1 MAKNHAPEPATSTS
15 DDRTPSPEDV
25 VPPNDAHFEDGTLR
39 PVEFRADET
48 TSLLPSA
55 AGAGSNESLPSKPAL
70 TTLQMVELNAFWFS
84 YQLYWF
90 LVFVVIVPLQ
100 VSQIAGQKGKGRALS
115 VVSLFAG
122 IINLFLAVFV
132 GALND
137 RASGPRGKRAPY
149 IIGGSI
155 GMAISLFLL
164 WPSISLGQYV
174 ISYALLTASTVVSSV
189 PFNGLIADVTPPEQ
203 KAQVSSIMGGMNLL
217 GYLTGAVVG
226 IFAEDMGT
234 VPLYLLTC
242 TALAGGVYITVRR
255 GPKEPERN
263 FSQDTLPPIRWA
275 PFLINMVSPL
285 WHHRDFRLVFFSR
298 FLFQLS
304 IASIQQFMQYWIA
317 DCTTSDFSPQR
328 AVSIALLPLF
338 VLSPISA
345 FFMPPS
351 NRKRTVY
358 ICALLMT
365 ATCALLIQAHTFAL
379 ALVAS
384 SLFGIGYGP
393 FLSVEVALLIDVLP
407 SVADA
412 GKDMAL
418 WHSALVLP
426 QFTALP
432 LAGVLRDW
440 GEQWGESRDEP
451 VKCAGYKLV
460 FGICIVYVLAGCIVT
475 KAINLNRRA
484 SLP

>member
-1 MAKNHAPEPATSTS
+1 MTDYLNDSETRTPVESLANESTS
-15 DDRTPSPEDV
+15 LIPSTSGADAS
-25 VPPNDAHFEDGTLR
+25 PPIYSE
-39 PVEFRADET
+39 
-48 TSLLPSA
+48 SA
-55 AGAGSNESLPSKPAL
+55 QPKPAL
-70 TTLQMVELNAFWFS
+70 TIFQMVKLNAFWFS

-100 VSQIAGQKGKGRALS
+100 VSQIAGQKGKGRAIS

-122 IINLFLAVFV
+122 IINLFLAVLV
-132 GALND
+132 GAFND
-137 RASGPRGKRAPY
+137 RASGPRGKRAPW
-149 IIGGSI
+149 IIAGSI
-155 GMAISLFLL
+155 GMGLCLFLL
-164 WPSISLGQYV
+164 WPTISLAQYV
-174 ISYALLTASTVVSSV
+174 VSYALLTASTVVASV
-189 PFNGLIADVTPPEQ
+189 PFNGLIADVTPHEQ
-203 KAQVSSIMGGMNLL
+203 KAQVSAAMGGMNLL

-234 VPLYLLTC
+234 VPLYVLVC
-242 TALAGGVYITVRR
+242 TALAAGLYVTVFL
-255 GPKEPERN
+255 GPREPEKNYARE
-263 FSQDTLPPIRWA
+263 SPPPIRWA
-275 PFLINMVSPL
+275 PFFINMVSPL
-285 WHHRDFRLVFFSR
+285 WHHRDFRLVFLSR
-298 FLFQLS
+298 FLFQLA
-304 IASIQQFMQYWIA
+304 IASIQQFMQYWVS
-317 DCTTSDFSPQR
+317 DCTASEFSPQR

-338 VLSPISA
+338 ILSPLSA
-345 FFMPPS
+345 FFLPPT

-358 ICALLMT
+358 ICAVLMT
-365 ATCALLIQAHTFAL
+365 ATCALLIEAHSFAL

-407 SVADA
+407 NAADA

-440 GEQWGESRDEP
+440 GESWGEGREHP

-460 FGICIVYVLAGCIVT
+460 FGICIVYVLTGCIVT
-475 KAINLNRRA
+475 KAINLNRQRA
-484 SLP
+484 NVS